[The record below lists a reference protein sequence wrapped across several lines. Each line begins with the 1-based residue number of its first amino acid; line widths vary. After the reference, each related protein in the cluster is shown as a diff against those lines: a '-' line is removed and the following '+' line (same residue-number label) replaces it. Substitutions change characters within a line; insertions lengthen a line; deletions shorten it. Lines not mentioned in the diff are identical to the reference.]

1 MRNNIKE
8 NTIDQAK
15 SKAFCLTELLHR
27 IKSLAPSRRKTL
39 NQLIKYGCY
48 YANVFPSQSKIGQ
61 DTGNVRQTVNEA
73 ASELESL
80 GLIDTTYYHRQ
91 TKSYR
96 IALFFSNPFIRSA
109 LLGILPA
116 LSMLPIYGCLS
127 SFSRKDDTN
136 LYKNNLLLNSYS
148 SYTKN
153 STSDELILKNR
164 ETKKVEELKKERL
177 TTNVHKIFYD
187 ETYPGDV
194 YVSKYHKREVRK
206 SMTYEAAK
214 SQPQSTKKLFP
225 NALLGRAKDILEKAQ
240 KGKITRFRAKRDLK
254 ICRDAFPEGIPTFTQ
269 WYNSQEG
276 LALKQWLSEV
286 D

>member
-8 NTIDQAK
+8 NTIR
-15 SKAFCLTELLHR
+15 KAETKESFLSALQSLTKTQKKILNHF
-27 IKSLAPSRRKTL
+27 ISLRSVFKH
-39 NQLIKYGCY
+39 I
-48 YANVFPSQSKIGQ
+48 FPSQTTIALAIDSGRTWVLECIK
-61 DTGNVRQTVNEA
+61 V
-73 ASELESL
+73 LESL
-80 GLIDTTYYHRQ
+80 GFISTKYYHR
-91 TKSYR
+91 TSKSYK
-96 IALFFSNPFIRSA
+96 ISPLFHNPFYRSIA
-109 LLGILPA
+109 MAVLPA
-116 LSMLPIYGCLS
+116 LVSLPLYSILS
-127 SFSRKDDTN
+127 SQFQKTDTITYRNLFKDF
-136 LYKNNLLLNSYS
+136 SYS

-164 ETKKVEELKKERL
+164 ETKRVEELKKERL

-194 YVSKYHKREVRK
+194 YVSKYHKREVSV
-206 SMTYEAAK
+206 SMASEAAK

-254 ICRDAFPEGIPTFTQ
+254 ICRDAFPEGIPIFTE
-269 WYNSQEG
+269 WYNSSEG
-276 LALKQWLSEV
+276 FPLKKWLSEQ